1 MTPYPTAL
9 LGLVLCLG
17 PTIPAQ
23 TAHVQHRRGDP
34 EPSASARGPRRP
46 RRGMLEARRAG
57 SELLPTAPSLSPRH
71 LHRPSI
77 SAKPGPV
84 VRRGSSVTFVCRG
97 PSSVD
102 TFRLEKERGPFN
114 ETMFEKE
121 SHHNETEAIFPIA
134 SASEHHAGRYRCIY
148 LKRSVWSE
156 RSEFLELKVTD
167 EGTTQGPPTSQ
178 ALPSDTPGPSGLQS
192 EHLYILVGVSVAFLL
207 CVLLLG
213 LFLLHRQ
220 RRGKR
225 RTPSSE
231 SEEQKPQE
239 RLSPGVDALQ
249 RAPGAAAEERLP
261 EDREAGPPAPAAG
274 DPQEVMYAQLNH
286 QTLTQG
292 AARAVSPQPTGPPAE
307 SSTYAAISRR

>member
-1 MTPYPTAL
+1 MTPHPTAL

-23 TAHVQHRRGDP
+23 RG
-34 EPSASARGPRRP
+34 
-46 RRGMLEARRAG
+46 
-57 SELLPTAPSLSPRH
+57 H

-114 ETMFEKE
+114 ETVCGKE
-121 SHHNETEAIFPIA
+121 TPHNETEARFPIA
-134 SASEHHAGRYRCIY
+134 SASEHDAGRYRCIY

-178 ALPSDTPGPSGLQS
+178 ALPSEIKRQLLAPSHRAEVSQCRQTPDPSSSPPGTPLARQACS
-192 EHLYILVGVSVAFLL
+192 LSTFTFSLGCPWPFCSASSSWASSSSTVSVA
-207 CVLLLG
+207 
-213 LFLLHRQ
+213 
-220 RRGKR
+220 
-225 RTPSSE
+225 E
-231 SEEQKPQE
+231 S
-239 RLSPGVDALQ
+239 
-249 RAPGAAAEERLP
+249 
-261 EDREAGPPAPAAG
+261 AGPPA
-274 DPQEVMYAQLNH
+274 VR
-286 QTLTQG
+286 
-292 AARAVSPQPTGPPAE
+292 ARSR
-307 SSTYAAISRR
+307 SRRRGSAQVLMPYRERQVRPQRRDSLRTERRAPQFQLQETPRK

>member
-1 MTPYPTAL
+1 MTPHPTAL

-23 TAHVQHRRGDP
+23 RG
-34 EPSASARGPRRP
+34 
-46 RRGMLEARRAG
+46 
-57 SELLPTAPSLSPRH
+57 H

-114 ETMFEKE
+114 ETVCGKE
-121 SHHNETEAIFPIA
+121 TPHNETEARFPIA
-134 SASEHHAGRYRCIY
+134 SASEHDAGRYRCIY

-225 RTPSSE
+225 RTPGSE

-261 EDREAGPPAPAAG
+261 EDREAGPPVSPCISCLLLPNKGAQVYSLTKLSEFPRSGVQVPAAG
-274 DPQEVMYAQLNH
+274 DPQEVTYAQLNH

-307 SSTYAAISRR
+307 SSMYAVISRC